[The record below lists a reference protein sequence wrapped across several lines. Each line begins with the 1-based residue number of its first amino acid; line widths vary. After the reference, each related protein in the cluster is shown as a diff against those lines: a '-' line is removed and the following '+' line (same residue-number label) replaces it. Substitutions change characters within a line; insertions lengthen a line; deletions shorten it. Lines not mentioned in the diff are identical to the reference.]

1 MGNEKVGK
9 KPYAEETKQRNTAV
23 VYLRVSSIGQ
33 VNTDRD
39 GEGFSIAAQRDACLR
54 KAESLDADVLEVY
67 VDAGESARKADRPQ
81 LQAMLERLK
90 SQRDADFVIV
100 HKVDRLARNRGDDV
114 DITLTIRQ
122 SGARLVS
129 VTENIDE
136 TPSGMLLHGIM
147 SSIAEFYS
155 QNLSSEIIKGTSKKV
170 QRGGYPGLAPIGYL
184 NRQDLS
190 GGNEFR
196 WVEIDAE
203 RAEHI
208 TWAFQSYASGDY
220 SLNQLTEAL
229 AARGLK
235 TRETPM
241 RPARPLVVRH
251 VHNLLHNRFY
261 LGLFSWGG
269 VEYQGNHEPL
279 ISIEVFARVQA
290 LLHSRN
296 QAGDRPQKHPHYLKG
311 TIFCARC
318 GSRMIFSRNK
328 GHGGT
333 YDYFTCIGRHQKRSD
348 CDLPYISVDDI
359 ELKIASYYDSIV
371 IDQATVKSIYRHL
384 LKAAKR
390 RNSKVQLMVKRER
403 KRVLDLEA
411 ERRKLLKAH
420 LAGAVPLELMQEE
433 QTRISLE
440 LANAGALLVNAEV
453 HWDELERN
461 LECALEITTRLGEAY
476 RLATSQVRRYMNQ
489 ALFEEIGVEI
499 GGTITYARLAEPFR
513 SFNDDEFLK
522 WLEREMVNPE
532 PTVAQGSNMD
542 LLVEVMGF
550 EPTASTLRT

>member
-208 TWAFQSYASGDY
+208 TWAFESYASGDY

-251 VHNLLHNRFY
+251 VHHLLHNRFY

-359 ELKIASYYDSIV
+359 EIKIASYYDSIV

-433 QTRISLE
+433 QTRIALE

-489 ALFEEIGVEI
+489 ALFEEIGVDVD
-499 GGTITYARLAEPFR
+499 GTITYARLAEPFR

-522 WLEREMVNPE
+522 WLEQEMVNPE
-532 PTVAQGSNMD
+532 PTKAQGSNMD